1 MREDVSLDRRDGTT
15 GYEQALT
22 VRVPFRLPTPAPFLG
37 RHTAPSLPVCT
48 NRHASAAH
56 FFICIPRTAHL
67 DLFQLVLNAREPGVE
82 L

>member
-1 MREDVSLDRRDGTT
+1 MGEDVSLDRRDGTT

-37 RHTAPSLPVCT
+37 RHTAPSLPVYT
-48 NRHASAAH
+48 HRHESAAH
-56 FFICIPRTAHL
+56 LFFWIPRTAHL
-67 DLFQLVLNAREPGVE
+67 NLFQLVLNAREPGVE